1 MERCRR
7 ATISQEQINHEH
19 LLRYKLD
26 RLLDQQHIYWKQR
39 AHSTWLAKGD
49 RNTKIFH
56 AQAAERKKR
65 NTLKK
70 LKVEGGGEVVGKHL
84 KTFIT
89 NQYQELFMSNAG
101 THVEEVLECVPTR
114 VT

>member
-1 MERCRR
+1 MKFLGALEKRIKNTRRELGRCRR

-49 RNTKIFH
+49 RNTKNFH

-65 NTLKK
+65 NTIKK
-70 LKVEGGGEVVGKHL
+70 LKVEGGGE
-84 KTFIT
+84 
-89 NQYQELFMSNAG
+89 S
-101 THVEEVLECVPTR
+101 LENFYH
-114 VT
+114 